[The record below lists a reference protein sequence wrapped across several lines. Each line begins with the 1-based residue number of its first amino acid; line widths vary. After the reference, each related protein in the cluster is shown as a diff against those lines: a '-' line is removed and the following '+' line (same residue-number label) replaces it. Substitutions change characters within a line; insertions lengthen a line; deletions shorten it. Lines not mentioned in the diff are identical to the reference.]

1 MDLYEEKNFDEWLD
15 ESVKQEILR
24 ELKEKWDE
32 ATENNC
38 VFVSAVE
45 KKNID
50 ALRELIL
57 QKVRDLYQVRYPYRT
72 MQY

>member
-1 MDLYEEKNFDEWLD
+1 MYEEKNFDEWLD

-24 ELKEKWDE
+24 ELKEKWDD
-32 ATENNC
+32 TTDNQC

-50 ALRELIL
+50 ALREMIL
-57 QKVRDLYQVRYPYRT
+57 GKVRDMYKVRYPYRT
-72 MQY
+72 IEY